1 MEIAIHQHLIKHC
14 VTMACASKV
23 ARDKALWLSMA
34 QSWVRL
40 ADEVAHAEMAHV
52 ANGYNNGID
61 AISRNAV

>member
-1 MEIAIHQHLIKHC
+1 ME
-14 VTMACASKV
+14 TMACASKV

-34 QSWVRL
+34 QSWVQL